1 MRAIA
6 VGTLIALLAGVNAC
20 GPAVQTGPKSP
31 GANGTTAPVHP
42 VAVSDADFA
51 ASTYQVLISGER
63 NPKRT
68 DLLVGV
74 VQRQLERAKQ
84 RFDSGHAKA
93 GLAALT
99 GALYLVRTGELH
111 AEMFEHASDALSDG
125 AREVARVGNEGRA
138 FALYKT
144 LERVL
149 PPGPQRKDVEGH
161 LAALAKWDRIAAGS
175 GPMQAAG
182 SRQRTAIER
191 ALFAPSKPTMDA
203 AHKATVA
210 WVQKALSFNAAD
222 VPIRSNFDR
231 EEAIEAYHAIRA
243 GGAALVALY
252 LRNGDAAG
260 ALDAVDKADLSR
272 VVPPGLS
279 DRLQRAA
286 EDDDPAAWTDLY
298 HLFQSAVASERP
310 ETGLDADLARAAAW
324 GSALE
329 LYRSQPGSPQA
340 AMALAGLMLHYGM
353 AEAAPLVLAGALGSK
368 PSANDLGS
376 AMALVLQAMIAED
389 DIGQHAAVRRAF
401 AAARPILRL
410 AESKQ
415 MVGRVRPSAARLHY
429 VMGALETQAGALAQA
444 RPELE
449 ASVKEQPSVGCYK
462 LLAAIDRQRGST
474 DQALESL
481 KQVIQLAAKTGDRAD
496 EADAWLSTFEIE
508 RDKGQ
513 SAKARSALATALVRA
528 LDARKL
534 AHSLA
539 DQAVAERLL
548 ARILDL
554 YGNTRAARHATERAY
569 EASRSNRSQ
578 LAATIL
584 DAARRAL
591 LRDDLGSGRK
601 AVQKAVDASLD
612 DEDLVYAA
620 LWLKLLEEKLKVSE
634 DGTVEQAFDAID
646 ESSYWPTR
654 LRDWARGRLD
664 DKGLLAAAK
673 NPVQQTEAKFYV
685 AMQQQ
690 VSGDSAAALPRLE
703 EVAKSPA
710 IELVEVAIARDVVSK
725 HRGSLGLQLPSG
737 VQLP

>member
-203 AHKATVA
+203 ARKATVA

-554 YGNTRAARHATERAY
+554 YGNTRARTARNRAGLRGLAQQPLPARGHDPRRGAPRAVAGRPRLRAQGSAEGRRCQPGRRGSRVRGPLAQAAGR
-569 EASRSNRSQ
+569 EAQGVGGRHGRTGLRRHRRVVVLAHEAQGLGARQARRQGAFGRREEPRAADRSQ
-578 LAATIL
+578 VLRCHAA
-584 DAARRAL
+584 AGQR
-591 LRDDLGSGRK
+591 
-601 AVQKAVDASLD
+601 
-612 DEDLVYAA
+612 
-620 LWLKLLEEKLKVSE
+620 
-634 DGTVEQAFDAID
+634 
-646 ESSYWPTR
+646 R
-654 LRDWARGRLD
+654 LRGGFAAPRGGRQEPSHRTGRGRD
-664 DKGLLAAAK
+664 R
-673 NPVQQTEAKFYV
+673 P
-685 AMQQQ
+685 
-690 VSGDSAAALPRLE
+690 
-703 EVAKSPA
+703 
-710 IELVEVAIARDVVSK
+710 
-725 HRGSLGLQLPSG
+725 
-737 VQLP
+737 